1 MKNAL
6 NSALRCNGKSMAIH
20 QLWYRITLDIV
31 LCVPILIMIV
41 FTGCQKENANPQ
53 ADEVQT
59 INSRVGTVEGN
70 VVNDYSGLSKQTMWE
85 LQQVRAATARYR
97 NIENAIK
104 DGYTDISV
112 DVEHMGHHFMKM
124 DIVDANFDMKQPE
137 LLVYNKNHEGEQE
150 LVAAEYAIPIELS
163 PDVAP
168 AGFSGSNDVWDR
180 NTGFGLWLLHAWVW
194 SYNPDGVFNPTNP
207 TVHLH

>member
-1 MKNAL
+1 MKNL
-6 NSALRCNGKSMAIH
+6 FNSALRCNGKSIAAH

-41 FTGCQKENANPQ
+41 FTGCQKENANAQ

-70 VVNDYSGLSKQTMWE
+70 VVNDYRGLSKQTMWE
-85 LQQVRAATARYR
+85 LQQVRAATAKYR

-104 DGYTDISV
+104 DGYVDIAV

-124 DIVDANFDMKQPE
+124 DIVDATFDMKQPE
-137 LLVYNKNHEGEQE
+137 LLVYSKNHEGKQE
-150 LVAAEYAIPIELS
+150 LVAAEYAVPIELT

-168 AGFSGSNDVWDR
+168 AGFTGTNDVWDR